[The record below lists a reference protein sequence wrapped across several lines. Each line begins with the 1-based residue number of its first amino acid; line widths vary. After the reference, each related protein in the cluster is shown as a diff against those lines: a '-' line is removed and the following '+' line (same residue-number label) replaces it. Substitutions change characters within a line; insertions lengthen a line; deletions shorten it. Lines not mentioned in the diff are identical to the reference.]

1 MTITCIKNARW
12 VVAWDTALQQH
23 YFRNDI
29 DVVFDDNRL
38 IHVDADYAGSA
49 DRVIDGSGLCVV
61 PGMVNVHT
69 HLQSESLGRGL
80 IEELGNQALYQT
92 GILDEKSVFVTSGL
106 TEQAGG
112 AAAQLEANKA
122 STENAIAELLKSGCT
137 TVTDLAVAWDGWLD
151 TLAATGIRAVA
162 APMYRDARWI
172 VPTGHR
178 LDYDWDLAKGRRDF
192 STALAAADAA
202 IKHPSGRLSA
212 MLAPMQV
219 DTCSP
224 ELIRDSIAAARDR
237 GIKTTVHCSQHIP
250 EFQEMV
256 RRHGMTPVQWME
268 REGLLSPD
276 MLLGHAIFLDHHS
289 LVQWWT
295 KRDLDILHDTGTS
308 VAHCPVVF
316 SRYGQMME
324 DVGSYIRK
332 GVNVAFGTDTEPQNM
347 AEEVRM
353 ASTMGRAAAK
363 SVRGVW
369 LSELFHAATIGGAK
383 ALGRDDIGRLSVG
396 AKADLVLLDLEAP
409 GMRPVRD
416 PLRSFFFSAADRAVR
431 DVFVDGN
438 QVVKDG
444 AVLTIDRAG
453 LSPRLQ
459 QSQDAFVRNAPY
471 VDFRGRS
478 ADEISPT
485 SLRIEGKNLG

>member
-1 MTITCIKNARW
+1 MAITCIRNARW
-12 VVAWDTALQQH
+12 VVAWNADLKQH

-29 DVVFDDNRL
+29 DVVFEDGRL
-38 IHVDADYAGSA
+38 IHVDGGYAGPA
-49 DRVIDGSGLCVV
+49 DRTIDGSSLCVM

-80 IEELGNQALYQT
+80 IEELGNPSLYMT

-112 AAAQLEANKA
+112 AAAQLTANKA

-137 TVTDLAVAWDGWLD
+137 TVTDLAVAYDGWLD
-151 TLAATGIRAVA
+151 ILANTGIRAVA
-162 APMYRDARWI
+162 APMYRDAKWT

-178 LDYDWDLAKGRRDF
+178 LDYVWDLEKGRRDF
-192 STALAAADAA
+192 ATALETVDAA
-202 IKHPSGRLSA
+202 RRHPSGRLSG
-212 MLAPMQV
+212 MIAPMQV

-224 ELIRDSIAAARDR
+224 ELLRDSLAAARER
-237 GIKTTVHCSQHIP
+237 GLKITVHCSQHIP

-256 RRHGMTPVQWME
+256 RRHGVTPVQWLQQIGML
-268 REGLLSPD
+268 GPD

-295 KRDLDILHDTGTS
+295 RRDLDILQETGTS

-324 DVGSYIRK
+324 DVGNYIRK

-353 ASTMGRAAAK
+353 ASTMGRTAAK

-369 LSELFHAATIGGAK
+369 LSELFHAATIGGAT
-383 ALGRDDIGRLSVG
+383 ALWRDDLGRLAVG
-396 AKADLVLLDLEAP
+396 AKADIVLLDLEAP

-431 DVFVDGN
+431 HVFVDGA

-444 AVLTIDRAG
+444 KVLTIDHAA
-453 LSPRLQ
+453 LSRPLQ
-459 QSQDAFVRNAPY
+459 DSQDAFVRNAPY

-485 SLRIEGKNLG
+485 SFRIEGKN

>member
-1 MTITCIKNARW
+1 MI
-12 VVAWDTALQQH
+12 
-23 YFRNDI
+23 
-29 DVVFDDNRL
+29 
-38 IHVDADYAGSA
+38 
-49 DRVIDGSGLCVV
+49 
-61 PGMVNVHT
+61 
-69 HLQSESLGRGL
+69 
-80 IEELGNQALYQT
+80 
-92 GILDEKSVFVTSGL
+92 
-106 TEQAGG
+106 
-112 AAAQLEANKA
+112 
-122 STENAIAELLKSGCT
+122 
-137 TVTDLAVAWDGWLD
+137 
-151 TLAATGIRAVA
+151 
-162 APMYRDARWI
+162 
-172 VPTGHR
+172 
-178 LDYDWDLAKGRRDF
+178 
-192 STALAAADAA
+192 
-202 IKHPSGRLSA
+202 
-212 MLAPMQV
+212 APMQV

-224 ELIRDSIAAARDR
+224 ELLRDSLAAARDR
-237 GIKTTVHCSQHIP
+237 GLKITVHCSQHIP

-256 RRHGMTPVQWME
+256 RRHGVTPVQWLQA
-268 REGLLSPD
+268 EGMLGPD

-295 KRDLDILHDTGTS
+295 KRDLDILQETGTS

-396 AKADLVLLDLEAP
+396 AKADMVLLDLEAP

-431 DVFVDGN
+431 DVFVDGQ

-444 AVLTIDRAG
+444 TVLTIDRAG
-453 LSPRLQ
+453 LSRPLQ
-459 QSQDAFVRNAPY
+459 DSQDAFVRNAPY

-485 SLRIEGKNLG
+485 SLRVEGKNLG